1 MIKAIKGIFQKFI
14 VLIGILLAAII
25 IFLGQD
31 ITMEVGVS
39 TVPDAVVVLGGGNGT
54 RVSGAV
60 ALINHFPKKPVV
72 FFTGGDLMFGKK
84 HTDLMKQYA
93 TDLKIG
99 VDKIHTIDTSM
110 STFDDAKHLKQ
121 YLSNNKIK
129 IKRLLVVTSKYHTGR
144 SYWVFK
150 NVFGEQSIEI
160 GIIGTKD
167 YIDHKRWWFDYNMS
181 EIVLLEKTRFLFYRL
196 VGFINPSIIKS

>member
-60 ALINHFPKKPVV
+60 ALINHFPK
-72 FFTGGDLMFGKK
+72 M
-84 HTDLMKQYA
+84 
-93 TDLKIG
+93 
-99 VDKIHTIDTSM
+99 
-110 STFDDAKHLKQ
+110 
-121 YLSNNKIK
+121 
-129 IKRLLVVTSKYHTGR
+129 
-144 SYWVFK
+144 
-150 NVFGEQSIEI
+150 
-160 GIIGTKD
+160 
-167 YIDHKRWWFDYNMS
+167 
-181 EIVLLEKTRFLFYRL
+181 
-196 VGFINPSIIKS
+196 